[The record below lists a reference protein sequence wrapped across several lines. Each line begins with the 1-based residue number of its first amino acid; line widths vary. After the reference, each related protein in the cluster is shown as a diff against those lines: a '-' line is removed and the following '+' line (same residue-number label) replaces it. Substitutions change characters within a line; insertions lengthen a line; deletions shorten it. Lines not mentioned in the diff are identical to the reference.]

1 MMLRHAVLLAAATL
15 VADAS
20 AQAAKP
26 APAPAAQQQPAPPP
40 GSGPGAM
47 QPDRAIDAAER
58 AKLLADLAASLES
71 HYVFLDKAQ
80 AMNADLRAR
89 ETRGEYAQITSA
101 QAFAKKLTEDL
112 RSVTNDKH
120 LGVKYS
126 AQPFPPQAMLDSE
139 EPSPQSLEFERR
151 VNVGIE
157 RVQRMD
163 FNLGYLDLRMF
174 AHPTRAGAKLAAA
187 MTLLSDT
194 DALVIDLRQN
204 GGGDPATVALLA
216 SYFFDT
222 RTHLNDIYDRPKDA
236 TTEYWTTDT
245 LAGTRYG
252 GKRKVYVLVSND
264 TFSGGEDL
272 AYTLQAAKRA
282 TVIGATTG
290 GGAHPVMARRL
301 SDNFAAMV
309 PSARSINPITKTN
322 WEGVGVTPDI
332 AIAPDKALDKATALF
347 LADAIAAEPHAGR
360 KAFMQKKLAELEQA
374 QAD

>member
-1 MMLRHAVLLAAATL
+1 MKLGHALILAAATL
-15 VADAS
+15 CADAS
-20 AQAAKP
+20 AQGAAP
-26 APAPAAQQQPAPPP
+26 SPAAAGQQQPAPPP
-40 GSGPGAM
+40 GPGPGPV
-47 QPDRAIDAAER
+47 QPDRSIDAAER
-58 AKLLADLAASLES
+58 ARLLKDLAASLES
-71 HYVFLDKAQ
+71 HYVFLDKAK
-80 AMNADLRAR
+80 AMTADLRAR
-89 ETRGEYAQITSA
+89 ETRGEYAAITSA
-101 QAFAKKLTEDL
+101 QAFAKKLTADL

-120 LGVKYS
+120 LSVKYS
-126 AQPFPPQAMLDSE
+126 AQPFPPQAALDSE
-139 EPSPQSLEFERR
+139 EPSPQDLAFERR
-151 VNVGIE
+151 VNYGIE

-163 FNLGYLDLRMF
+163 FNLGYLDLRAF
-174 AHPTRAGAKLAAA
+174 VQPARAGAKLAAA

-194 DALVIDLRQN
+194 DALVIDLRNN

-216 SYFFDT
+216 SYFFDE

-236 TTEYWTTDT
+236 TTEYWTSET

-301 SDNFAAMV
+301 SDHFAAMV

-322 WEGVGVTPDI
+322 WEGVGVAPDV
-332 AIAPDKALDKATALF
+332 AIAPDKALDKAMALY
-347 LADAIAAEPHAGR
+347 LADAIAREELPPR
-360 KAFMQKKLAELEQA
+360 RDFMQKKLAELEKGL
-374 QAD
+374 AD